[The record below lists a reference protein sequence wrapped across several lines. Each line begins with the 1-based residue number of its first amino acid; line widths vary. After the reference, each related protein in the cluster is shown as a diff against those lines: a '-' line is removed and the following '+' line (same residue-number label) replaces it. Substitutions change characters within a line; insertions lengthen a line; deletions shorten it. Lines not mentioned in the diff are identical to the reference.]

1 MRLGEGPSRQIEH
14 PSDANKTVRIHKKVI
29 PLLEIR
35 PRFQAYVV
43 ALPSFAT
50 LPADIDK
57 ARDTFSCKIS
67 IAGSPGHFAAINTK
81 PRIFFD
87 ARSRKYVF
95 TFVFGQKVIFMS
107 FSCHHR
113 SQMVPIPFLRIRA
126 SVQTSRKR
134 TSPAEEVPACTTKLC
149 FRMCREPRG
158 FKSTELFF
166 SSTQLSLEGHW
177 SLKI

>member
-57 ARDTFSCKIS
+57 VRDTFSCKIS
-67 IAGSPGHFAAINTK
+67 ITGSPGHFAAINTK
-81 PRIFFD
+81 PWICFMLGQGNMFLPLFSDKKSYLWVFRATIAHRWFPFHFSESGHPYKLREKGPLQPKKSRHVLRSFAFVCVASQEASSPRNYFS
-87 ARSRKYVF
+87 ARHNY
-95 TFVFGQKVIFMS
+95 
-107 FSCHHR
+107 
-113 SQMVPIPFLRIRA
+113 L
-126 SVQTSRKR
+126 
-134 TSPAEEVPACTTKLC
+134 
-149 FRMCREPRG
+149 
-158 FKSTELFF
+158 
-166 SSTQLSLEGHW
+166 
-177 SLKI
+177 